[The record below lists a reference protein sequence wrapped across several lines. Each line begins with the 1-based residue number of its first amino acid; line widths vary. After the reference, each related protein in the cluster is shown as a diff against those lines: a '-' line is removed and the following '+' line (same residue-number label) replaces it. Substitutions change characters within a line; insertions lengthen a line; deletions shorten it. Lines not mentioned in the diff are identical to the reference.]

1 MGKEKEQ
8 KQEVRMVPIA
18 EVDDRFE
25 DYWVRSDGEIQEWGT
40 GKIVPVYKN
49 GTVRLRHVNG
59 TSTTVLAHRL
69 VAQAFVPNPNG
80 YKYVRFKDGNSKN
93 RRAENLEWF
102 KAINPMS
109 KETKEILLLKER
121 GTPTRMIAEMF
132 NKSPQYIN
140 RVWNRYKKKREN

>member
-8 KQEVRMVPIA
+8 EQEVKMVPIA
-18 EVDDRFE
+18 EVDDRCE
-25 DYWVRSDGEIQEWGT
+25 DYWVRSDGEIQECGT

-69 VAQAFVPNPNG
+69 VAQAVVPNQKG
-80 YKYVRFKDGNSKN
+80 YKYVSSKDGNNKN
-93 RRAENLEWF
+93 RRDEILEWF

-109 KETKEILLLKER
+109 KELK
-121 GTPTRMIAEMF
+121 
-132 NKSPQYIN
+132 
-140 RVWNRYKKKREN
+140 